1 MNPHRFSRRRRSGF
15 SMVEA
20 LIAVTITTIGGA
32 ALLTSIGAAVRT
44 STDAAHRAV
53 ARGLA
58 EQMIDEIAAQ
68 RFPAPINPT
77 PSGTSRS
84 SFDDIDDYDGWSA
97 RPPQDREG
105 HPMGT
110 EGGTDSG
117 VAVPRLDAMRPDL
130 DLIGRFT
137 RRVDV
142 ERIQPNSSSGW
153 TVVSQHTNY
162 RRVTVRVN
170 YTDGQSNIATLAEI
184 SRIFTYVPFTP

>member
-1 MNPHRFSRRRRSGF
+1 MIFHRSSRRRRSGF

-32 ALLTSIGAAVRT
+32 ALLTSIGAAVHT

-68 RFPAPINPT
+68 RFPASTNPMLAV
-77 PSGTSRS
+77 TSRI

-97 RPPQDREG
+97 RPPQVREG
-105 HPMGT
+105 LAVGN
-110 EGGTDSG
+110 EGGIVFG
-117 VAVPRLDAMRPDL
+117 VTQPRLEAMRADA
-130 DLIGRFT
+130 DLIGLFT

-142 ERIQPNSSSGW
+142 ERIRPDGGSGW
-153 TVVSQHTNY
+153 TVVSQHTNF
-162 RRVTVRVN
+162 RRVTVRVD
-170 YTDGQSNIATLAEI
+170 YTDAQSNTATLAEI
-184 SRIFTYVPFTP
+184 SRVFTYVPFAP

>member
-1 MNPHRFSRRRRSGF
+1 MNPHRFPRHRRSGF

-32 ALLTSIGAAVRT
+32 ALLTSIGAAVHT

-58 EQMIDEIAAQ
+58 AQLIDEIAAR
-68 RFPAPINPT
+68 RFPASTNLLLAA
-77 PSGTSRS
+77 TSRI

-105 HPMGT
+105 LSIGID
-110 EGGTDSG
+110 GGTVSG
-117 VAVPRLDAMRPDL
+117 VAVPRPDALRADV
-130 DLIGRFT
+130 DLIGQFT

-142 ERIQPNSSSGW
+142 ERIQPDAGSGW
-153 TVVSQHTNY
+153 TVVSKHTNF
-162 RRVTVRVN
+162 RRVRVRVD
-170 YTDGQSNIATLAEI
+170 YTDAQSNTATLAEI
-184 SRIFTYVPFTP
+184 SRVFTYVPFAP